1 MICPRT
7 IKFRRWL
14 PDGCDRLP
22 FSVALGLRL
31 MVGRQVYLSDGI
43 STKLGFGIAFIRVYV
58 LAWLVVMLDQHLRVT
73 QTNRA
78 LVKRN
83 GRR

>member
-1 MICPRT
+1 
-7 IKFRRWL
+7 
-14 PDGCDRLP
+14 
-22 FSVALGLRL
+22 
-31 MVGRQVYLSDGI
+31 MVMLGRQVYLSGGI

-83 GRR
+83 SRREARLYTLNFGGGQIAAVIEILFR